1 MNHLDDTTF
10 PKIVYMMTERN
21 IGIDI
26 LKFLA
31 VLLITNSHMKLL
43 YGKYSFLATGGTLGD
58 VLFFFCSGFTL
69 FMKPITSIKDFPNWY
84 KRRIN
89 RIYPTVL
96 AIAIIKCSF
105 CDSHEDINSILLSG
119 GGWFVKCIMIYYV
132 VIYFI
137 GLYAKD
143 KINWIIGFVSLASIA
158 WFFSVERSF
167 PFNMYG
173 VEGRYMKWLLYFSF
187 MLLGAKLGS
196 SNIILK
202 TKTRRSL
209 VYALLGIMGFYVF
222 YFIGVK
228 VERFEYIEIF
238 NFLPLLFAVYYIYQC
253 GNTPMA
259 KSLCQN
265 KIGYFIIRFVGG
277 LCLEMYLIQRSIFTD
292 KLNHLFPLNIP
303 IIFCII
309 VIAAYLSRCLA
320 RFISQTFKDNP
331 YDWGKMISIY

>member
-31 VLLITNSHMKLL
+31 VLLITNSHMELL

-105 CDSHEDINSILLSG
+105 CDSHKDINSILLSG
-119 GGWFVKCIMIYYV
+119 GGWFVQCIMIYYV

-173 VEGRYMKWLLYFSF
+173 VEGRYMKWLL
-187 MLLGAKLGS
+187 
-196 SNIILK
+196 
-202 TKTRRSL
+202 
-209 VYALLGIMGFYVF
+209 
-222 YFIGVK
+222 
-228 VERFEYIEIF
+228 
-238 NFLPLLFAVYYIYQC
+238 
-253 GNTPMA
+253 
-259 KSLCQN
+259 
-265 KIGYFIIRFVGG
+265 
-277 LCLEMYLIQRSIFTD
+277 
-292 KLNHLFPLNIP
+292 
-303 IIFCII
+303 
-309 VIAAYLSRCLA
+309 
-320 RFISQTFKDNP
+320 
-331 YDWGKMISIY
+331 